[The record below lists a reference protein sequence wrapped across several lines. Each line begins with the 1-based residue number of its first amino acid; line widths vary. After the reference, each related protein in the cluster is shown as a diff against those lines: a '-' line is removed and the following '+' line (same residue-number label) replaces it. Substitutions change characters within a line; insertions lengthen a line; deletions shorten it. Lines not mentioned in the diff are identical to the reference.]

1 LEIFITTDPNFKG
14 FPEFISSGD
23 ALWTHFVI
31 ENKPPMKKVYN
42 SEDFFDS
49 FGSNLWVARFWV
61 TVDASSDISMPGLP
75 DLDADGGRQPPDPDE
90 EPWRAGRQARK
101 MNF

>member
-61 TVDASSDISMPGLP
+61 TVDSQLKEA
-75 DLDADGGRQPPDPDE
+75 E
-90 EPWRAGRQARK
+90 EVFTRMLWLNPTDNQGIRFLLGKVKERK
-101 MNF
+101 VVTMT